1 VVYFDRMALNI
12 KNAEVE
18 QLAAEVA
25 TLAGETK
32 TEAIGRA
39 LAERKR
45 RLASRVVPVDRRRR
59 ALRFLEAEVWP
70 HVPADQLGRR
80 LTTDEEDRILGYGP
94 DGT

>member
-1 VVYFDRMALNI
+1 MYGEPMALNI
-12 KNAEVE
+12 KNLQVE
-18 QLAAEVA
+18 RLAAEVA
-25 TLAGETK
+25 ALAGETK

-45 RLASRVVPVDRRRR
+45 RLASRVVPVDRRRQ

-70 HVPADQLGRR
+70 QVPADQLGRR
-80 LTTDEEDRILGYGP
+80 LTADEEDQILGYGP